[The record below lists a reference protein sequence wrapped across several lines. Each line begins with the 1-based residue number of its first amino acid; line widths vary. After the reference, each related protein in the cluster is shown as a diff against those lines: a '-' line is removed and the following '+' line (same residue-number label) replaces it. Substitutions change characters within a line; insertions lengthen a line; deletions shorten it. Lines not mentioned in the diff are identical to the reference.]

1 MVKKTPPM
9 MSSSDTK
16 HRFSLSVEGGE
27 ADLHPKILTSKTK
40 TKTKQRLCMTCE
52 LKKNVYF

>member
-1 MVKKTPPM
+1 M

-16 HRFSLSVEGGE
+16 HRFSLSVEGGGGRPT
-27 ADLHPKILTSKTK
+27 PKNPDKQKNK
-40 TKTKQRLCMTCE
+40 TKTKQLLCMTCE